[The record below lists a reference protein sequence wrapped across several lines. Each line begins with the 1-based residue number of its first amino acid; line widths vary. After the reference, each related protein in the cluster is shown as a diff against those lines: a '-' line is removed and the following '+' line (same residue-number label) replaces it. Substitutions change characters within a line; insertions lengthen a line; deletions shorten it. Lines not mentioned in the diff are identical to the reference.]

1 MPTAGLYIHIPF
13 CRIKCMYCD
22 FYSITERDDDIPSFF
37 KALLKEI
44 QLCTIDT
51 SKWKINTIFIGGGTP
66 SLIHPDLIIKLINTL
81 SEKFDISKVA
91 EFTIEANPGEA
102 EMESLKEFHDLGIN
116 RLSIGV
122 QSLEPELLNFLT
134 RNHSPSDVITTF
146 ENARKAGYKNINC
159 DLIYNIPNQTIDIWK
174 RDLQKVIDLQP
185 DHISCYSLTV
195 EKNTKLFRYVADGTI
210 TMPSDDE
217 SINYYEWTQSSLSN
231 NNFIQ
236 YEISNWKKPNREC
249 MHNIHY
255 WKINPYLSFGPS
267 AHSFD
272 GEKRYSNVR
281 SLDKYIRLIKEGKTP
296 IDFSE
301 DFSEKNFTNELI
313 GFGLRISDGINLNRI
328 PNKFKKSVKK
338 SIEENQIKWG
348 NYFIFEKDRL
358 KLTNKGFAFSDAIAV
373 DLMI

>member
-1 MPTAGLYIHIPF
+1 M
-13 CRIKCMYCD
+13 
-22 FYSITERDDDIPSFF
+22 
-37 KALLKEI
+37 
-44 QLCTIDT
+44 
-51 SKWKINTIFIGGGTP
+51 
-66 SLIHPDLIIKLINTL
+66 
-81 SEKFDISKVA
+81 
-91 EFTIEANPGEA
+91 
-102 EMESLKEFHDLGIN
+102 
-116 RLSIGV
+116 
-122 QSLEPELLNFLT
+122 
-134 RNHSPSDVITTF
+134 
-146 ENARKAGYKNINC
+146 
-159 DLIYNIPNQTIDIWK
+159 
-174 RDLQKVIDLQP
+174 IDLQP

-231 NNFIQ
+231 NNFVQ

-313 GFGLRISDGINLNRI
+313 GFGLRTVS
-328 PNKFKKSVKK
+328 
-338 SIEENQIKWG
+338 
-348 NYFIFEKDRL
+348 YTH
-358 KLTNKGFAFSDAIAV
+358 LTLQTTPYV
-373 DLMI
+373 